1 MLLGVAAVTWSRQK
15 DLIVTA
21 HKADRKVGTCGKA
34 PSYYLDFAAFLVAG
48 IDSMSL
54 NPDSVVSVKQG
65 VCSEPLSNLRGSLQF
80 FFGHADSGDQPHPV
94 RPASDRNVYSSSLD
108 SIGSTQRWNEWS
120 R

>member
-1 MLLGVAAVTWSRQK
+1 M
-15 DLIVTA
+15 TA

-65 VCSEPLSNLRGSLQF
+65 VCSEPLCNLRGSLQF
-80 FFGHADSGDQPHPV
+80 LSDTLTRVINRIQYDRPV
-94 RPASDRNVYSSSLD
+94 IESF
-108 SIGSTQRWNEWS
+108 TQAPWIQ
-120 R
+120 